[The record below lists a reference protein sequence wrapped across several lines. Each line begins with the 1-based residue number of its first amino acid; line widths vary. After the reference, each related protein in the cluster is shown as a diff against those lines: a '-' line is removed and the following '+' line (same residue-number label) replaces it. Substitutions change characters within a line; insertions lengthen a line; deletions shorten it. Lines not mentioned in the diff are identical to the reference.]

1 MAGSRFVPVKLLDHS
16 HETSWDA
23 FVHAQADGTFFHL
36 CRWRQVIE
44 SAFKHT
50 GYYLLHEEDRQITG
64 ILPLIHVRSRLF
76 SDALISTP
84 FCVYGGILAANPVA
98 WQALEQAAVELAETL
113 QVSYLEM
120 RQRVSRHEGWQSKDL
135 YYTFRKPIG
144 SDADANF
151 QDIPRKQRAMI
162 RKGMQAGLRGVVDA
176 DVHRFY
182 RVYSESVRNLGT
194 PVFSRRYLELLR
206 ETFGN
211 ACEIVTVLHG
221 NKPVSSVM
229 NFYFRDEILPY
240 YGGGIAAARSLK
252 ANDFMYWEV
261 MRRAADR
268 GCRMFDFGRSKLGTG
283 AYGFK
288 HNWGFD
294 PAPLHYRYRLA
305 PGAAIPDHN
314 PLNPKYR
321 LFIAAWKRLPLP
333 VATLLGPSIVRGLG

>member
-1 MAGSRFVPVKLLDHS
+1 MPVKLLDHS

-162 RKGMQAGLRGVVDA
+162 RKGMQAGLRSVVDA

-240 YGGGIAAARSLK
+240 YGGGTTAARSLK

-261 MRRAADR
+261 MRRATEKGVR
-268 GCRMFDFGRSKLGTG
+268 LFDFGRSKADTG
-283 AYGFK
+283 PYHFK
-288 HNWGFD
+288 KHWGFD
-294 PAPLHYRYRLA
+294 PNPLYYQYYLVKSDS
-305 PGAAIPDHN
+305 IPDLS
-314 PLNPKYR
+314 PVNPKYR
-321 LFIAAWKRLPLP
+321 RAISTWQRLPLWL
-333 VATLLGPSIVRGLG
+333 TQRLGPWIARSLG

>member
-1 MAGSRFVPVKLLDHS
+1 MPVKLLDHS

-162 RKGMQAGLRGVVDA
+162 RKGMQAGLRSVVDA

-240 YGGGIAAARSLK
+240 YGGGTTAARSLK

-261 MRRAADR
+261 IRRATEKGVR
-268 GCRMFDFGRSKLGTG
+268 LFDFGRSKADTG
-283 AYGFK
+283 PYHFK
-288 HNWGFD
+288 KHWGFD
-294 PAPLHYRYRLA
+294 PNPLYYQYYLVKSDS
-305 PGAAIPDHN
+305 IPDLS
-314 PLNPKYR
+314 PVNPKYR
-321 LFIAAWKRLPLP
+321 RAISTWQRLPLWL
-333 VATLLGPSIVRGLG
+333 TQRLGPWIARSLG